1 MAITDSILTAL
12 NTGNSVLKLLPY
24 TPGTGANL
32 ASLNFTS
39 ADEIFTLEDSFQI
52 SKDAASFSATKIDQK
67 HRVIE
72 REFSV
77 GENYTMVGNIPSIA
91 TALLDIAFE
100 AGSAVAVSAV
110 NGDKTYSSTKAY
122 KLTPKVEEYSVLC
135 VSQNGNTAVVFG
147 RVRFIFSEP
156 QHDDNTNATYI
167 HFDAVILP
175 NEHASGDWAPLPTVA
190 NTSGSGNA

>member
-24 TPGTGANL
+24 SPGTGANL
-32 ASLNFTS
+32 ASLDFSS

-52 SKDAASFSATKIDQK
+52 TKDAASFTATKIDQK

-72 REFSV
+72 REFTV

-100 AGSAVAVSAV
+100 AGSAVSVSAV
-110 NGDKTYSSTKAY
+110 NGTKTYSSTKAY
-122 KLTPKVEEYSVLC
+122 KLVPTQNEYSVLC
-135 VSQNGNTAVVFG
+135 VSQNGNTAIVFG
-147 RVRFIFSEP
+147 RVRFMFSEP
-156 QHDDNTNATYI
+156 QHDDNSNPTYI

-175 NEHASGDWAPLPTVA
+175 NEHTSGDWAPLPTVA
-190 NTSGSGNA
+190 ATNNA

>member
-24 TPGTGANL
+24 TAGTGANL
-32 ASLNFTS
+32 ASLDFSS

-52 SKDAASFSATKIDQK
+52 SKDAASFSATKLDQK
-67 HRVIE
+67 HRIIE
-72 REFSV
+72 REFTV
-77 GENYTMVGNIPSIA
+77 GENYTMTGNIPSIA

-100 AGSAVAVSAV
+100 AGSAVSVSAV
-110 NGDKTYSSTKAY
+110 NGTKTYSSTKAY
-122 KLTPKVEEYSVLC
+122 KLVPTSNEYSVLC
-135 VSQNGNTAVVFG
+135 VSQNGSTAIVFG
-147 RVRFIFSEP
+147 RVRFMFSEP
-156 QHDDNTNATYI
+156 QHDDNSNPTYI

-190 NTSGSGNA
+190 ATQG